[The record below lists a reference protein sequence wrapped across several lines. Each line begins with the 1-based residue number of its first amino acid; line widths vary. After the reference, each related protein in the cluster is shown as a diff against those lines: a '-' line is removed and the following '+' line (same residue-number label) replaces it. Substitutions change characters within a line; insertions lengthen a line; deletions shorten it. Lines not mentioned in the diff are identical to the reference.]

1 MLRFVLRKMIN
12 KKWMVCALL
21 IGNILLI
28 GITCSNPMYTQ
39 AILQRTL
46 TRSLART
53 LSEKNSYPGTITVR
67 ANTSI
72 ARNPEILATDET
84 VKAMPGTFGVEA
96 LEVVSHFFVN
106 NCRMESTLE
115 REVISGKNIAVGT
128 LSGLEAHSSVVMG
141 RFMSDQPDADG
152 VIEAMVS
159 ERALIEQNLM
169 LDEVLELGNVT
180 DENENPVRV
189 KVVGVFTNSRS
200 DDAYWVRTP
209 SGYSAE

>member
-53 LSEKNSYPGTITVR
+53 LSEKNAYPGTITVR

-141 RFMSDQPDADG
+141 RRMSDDADADG

-159 ERALIEQNLM
+159 ERALIE
-169 LDEVLELGNVT
+169 
-180 DENENPVRV
+180 
-189 KVVGVFTNSRS
+189 
-200 DDAYWVRTP
+200 
-209 SGYSAE
+209 